1 MKWRGWL
8 LDKFR
13 NSIFGI
19 ILATFCW
26 SSPSSRLSEISN
38 KVIRLLGLRGSSWPI
53 KELFLRTRDPSLVL
67 FSSSQMGKLPVKLLW
82 ERSTTVNLNWC
93 RRKPGRSPMSLQL
106 DSIRAF
112 NWNRGTQPT
121 GYSVST
127 SNLLLFLPSLTTWK
141 LEWLAKEPK
150 ENEPSKWL

>member
-1 MKWRGWL
+1 MKWRGGL

-26 SSPSSRLSEISN
+26 SSPSSRLSKISN

-82 ERSTTVNLNWC
+82 DRSTTVNLNWC
-93 RRKPGRSPMSLQL
+93 RRKPGSPMSLQL
-106 DSIRAF
+106 DRTRAF
-112 NWNRGTQPT
+112 NRNRGIQPT
-121 GYSVST
+121 GYSVYT
-127 SNLLLFLPSLTTWK
+127 SNLLLSLPSMTTWS
-141 LEWLAKEPK
+141 LEWLAKELK
-150 ENEPSKWL
+150 ENEPSNWL

>member
-1 MKWRGWL
+1 MKWRGGL

-93 RRKPGRSPMSLQL
+93 RRNQEGHRWAYSWIAQELSTETGEPNQL
-106 DSIRAF
+106 DI
-112 NWNRGTQPT
+112 Q
-121 GYSVST
+121 
-127 SNLLLFLPSLTTWK
+127 FLPQICCYSFQVWP
-141 LEWLAKEPK
+141 LESW
-150 ENEPSKWL
+150 SD